1 MMKSNM
7 HILVVDDNRGVL
19 AALDL
24 LLRRHF
30 GQVTLL
36 ANPSATTATRD
47 STGSDGYWPS
57 VRSFRSF

>member
-1 MMKSNM
+1 MKSNT

-36 ANPSATTATRD
+36 ANPSEIA
-47 STGSDGYWPS
+47 SNI
-57 VRSFRSF
+57 